1 MEQTLINALFGVAA
15 TALGWIIKSIYDAM
29 NRLKDDVKE
38 IEKEIHR
45 DYVRKDDFREDMKE
59 VKEMLNAIFKRLEN
73 KADKWKSWDMRSP
86 SGCASL
92 LIDKLAG
99 YSPVLAH

>member
-29 NRLKDDVKE
+29 NALKDDVKE

-73 KADKWKSWDMRSP
+73 KADK
-86 SGCASL
+86 
-92 LIDKLAG
+92 
-99 YSPVLAH
+99 